1 MALMCLVDNIAKSID
16 NGEYTLGVFLDFS
29 KAFDC
34 LNHQIL
40 FDKLDF
46 YGVRG
51 DALLWF
57 KSYFSE
63 RNQYVI
69 YNGYESV
76 HMPIS
81 CGVPQG
87 SILGPLLFLLYVNDV
102 INVSNVLLLLLY
114 ADDTNAFLSG
124 NNLDSMIDIMNKELE
139 KLVVWLQVNKLKLN
153 VKKTHFMIFSS
164 GKRKYEYTKKLYICN
179 SEIEVVKFTKFLGV
193 IIDQNLNWKRHI
205 LHVKKKLAKGIGIIC
220 KARKYLN
227 YPALRTLYHSFFYPY
242 IDYCIEVWGSAGK
255 TILEKLSRMQRKAV
269 RLLTKSKYR
278 ADTKPLFDNCKIL
291 TIAEVH
297 ILKISLFMYR
307 VHHKIA
313 PIPLIELFV
322 RNSEIHSHNTRSQ
335 DKLRLPNFKLDV
347 LKNSLRVIGVYVW
360 NFINENVDCNCSLM
374 SYRFTLRQFILGNEA
389 INDIIP

>member
-1 MALMCLVDNIAKSID
+1 M
-16 NGEYTLGVFLDFS
+16 
-29 KAFDC
+29 
-34 LNHQIL
+34 
-40 FDKLDF
+40 
-46 YGVRG
+46 
-51 DALLWF
+51 
-57 KSYFSE
+57 
-63 RNQYVI
+63 
-69 YNGYESV
+69 
-76 HMPIS
+76 
-81 CGVPQG
+81 G

-114 ADDTNAFLSG
+114 VDDTNAFLSG
-124 NNLDSMIDIMNKELE
+124 NDLDLMIDIMNKELE

-164 GKRKYEYTKKLYICN
+164 GKRKYEYSKKLYICN

-193 IIDQNLNWKRHI
+193 IIDENLNWKHHI

-255 TILEKLSRMQRKAV
+255 TIIEKLSRMQRKAI
-269 RLLTKSKYR
+269 RLITKSRYR
-278 ADTKPLFDNCKIL
+278 ADTKPLFDSCQVL

-307 VHHKIA
+307 VHHKVA
-313 PIPLIELFV
+313 PIPLNELFI

-335 DKLRLPNFKLDV
+335 NKLRVPNFKLDV
-347 LKNSLRVIGVYVW
+347 LKYSVRVVGVYVW
-360 NFINENVDCNCSLM
+360 NFINDNVDCYCSLTA
-374 SYRFTLRQFILGNEA
+374 YRYSLRQFIMGNEA
-389 INDIIP
+389 VNDIIP